1 MWSKETNYLDDLR
14 GEADLDLDFD
24 LDLDLDLDLETD
36 RSNDLLH
43 KTDSYHFMEG
53 KKPSK

>member
-1 MWSKETNYLDDLR
+1 MWCKETNYLDALR
-14 GEADLDLDFD
+14 GEADLVFD

-43 KTDSYHFMEG
+43 KTDSYHFMVE
-53 KKPSK
+53 

>member
-14 GEADLDLDFD
+14 GEVDLDLDFD
-24 LDLDLDLDLETD
+24 LDLDLDLERD